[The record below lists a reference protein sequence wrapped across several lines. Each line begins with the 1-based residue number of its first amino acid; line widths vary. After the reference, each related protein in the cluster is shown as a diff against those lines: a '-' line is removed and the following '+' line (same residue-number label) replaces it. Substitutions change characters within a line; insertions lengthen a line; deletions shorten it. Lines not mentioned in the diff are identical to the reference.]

1 MVDKTRGTASMGHA
15 GTIKF
20 IDLSS
25 SEEDEDIDATQ
36 Q

>member
-1 MVDKTRGTASMGHA
+1 MVEKRGTASMGHA
-15 GTIKF
+15 ATIKF

-36 Q
+36 